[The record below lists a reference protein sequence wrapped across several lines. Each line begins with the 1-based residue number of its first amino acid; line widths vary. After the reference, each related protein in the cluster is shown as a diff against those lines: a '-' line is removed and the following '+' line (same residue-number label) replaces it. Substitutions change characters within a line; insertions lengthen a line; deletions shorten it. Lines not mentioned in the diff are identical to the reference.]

1 MNEVLVIGTTYIS
14 EVISINEQLSVDN
27 SFNSRITNYT
37 TGGDY
42 TVAYNL
48 AVLGVSTYFMT
59 RLGFDEAANSL
70 MIKFDKAN
78 GMLYTNNRRLSDT
91 PKKVYLVDGK
101 NRYTTFDNIPYDAH
115 PSITDGL
122 PSEYFMNKDYAIV
135 NIINSNFLAAILHY
149 YPNIRYISNNNIPA
163 DDLLSQID
171 GIILD
176 VDYANKVISK
186 ETDYDVLASQLFSK
200 GLKWLLI
207 TNKGAGVY
215 VFTKKTSD
223 YISAKESG
231 NKPLGT
237 HEAFVSMLTAC
248 LANGY
253 EFSEALSNAIN
264 LSSDISFEDA
274 IELR

>member
-1 MNEVLVIGTTYIS
+1 MNEVLVIGTTYLS
-14 EVISINEQLSVDN
+14 EVISINDQLSAGN
-27 SFNSRITNYT
+27 SFNSRIQDYI

-48 AVLGVSTYFMT
+48 ATLGVSTYFIT

-70 MIKFDKAN
+70 MSKFDKAN

-91 PKKVYLVDGK
+91 PKKIYLVDSK
-101 NRYTTFDNIPYDAH
+101 NQYTCFDNIPYDAH

-122 PSEYFMNKDYAIV
+122 PSEYFMNKDFAIV

-149 YPNIRYISNNNIPA
+149 YPNIRYISNNNIPS
-163 DDLLSQID
+163 DDLLPQID

-176 VDYANKVISK
+176 VDYANQVISK
-186 ETDYDVLASQLFSK
+186 ETDYDLLANQLFDK
-200 GLKWLLI
+200 GLSWLLI

-215 VFTKKTSD
+215 VFTRKSHQYIESKT
-223 YISAKESG
+223 AG

-253 EFSEALSNAIN
+253 EFSEALTHAIN
-264 LSSDISFEDA
+264 ISSDLSFEDD